1 MGETF
6 LITQVQGRQILD
18 SRGNPTVEAQI
29 TVNRAYTG
37 RAAVP
42 SGASTG
48 QFEAV
53 ELRDGEKAY
62 GGLGVKKAAGHI
74 GKEIREALLGKD
86 VCKQKE
92 IDETLKQLDGTPN
105 KGKLG
110 ANAILGASLA
120 CARAAARANGQA
132 LYQYLGRQ
140 STYQLPVPMMNIL
153 NGGKHAKNT
162 VDFQEF
168 MIMPVGACCFS
179 EALQMGTEVYHQ
191 LKKLLEKDGKST
203 AVGDEGGFAPDLK
216 DAFEVFDYLTKA
228 VQKAGYVCGRDIVFA
243 MDAAASELFNRE
255 AGLYY
260 FPGESEIIRTE
271 KKENQPP
278 QAGDTLASV
287 PDTERI
293 GMTRST
299 KEMIDLYEKL
309 CNRYPICSIEDG
321 LDEEDWE
328 GWKQLTERLGSR
340 VQLVGDDLFVT
351 NTARLNRGITER
363 CANSILIKP
372 NQIGTL
378 TETIQAVKTAHEA
391 GYTAVMSH
399 RSGETEDT
407 TIADLAVALCCGQ
420 IKTGAPCRTDRVAKY
435 NQLLRIEEEL
445 KDAAE
450 YPGIK
455 AFKFGK

>member
-18 SRGNPTVEAQI
+18 SRGNPTIEAQV
-29 TVNRAYTG
+29 TVDKAYTG
-37 RAAVP
+37 KAAVP

-62 GGLGVKKAAGHI
+62 GGLGVTRAASHI
-74 GKEIREALLGKD
+74 NGEICQALLGKD
-86 VCKQKE
+86 VRKQKE
-92 IDETLKQLDGTPN
+92 IDQLLKELDGTPN

-120 CARAAARANGQA
+120 CARAAARAQGQA
-132 LYQYLGRQ
+132 LYKYLGQ
-140 STYQLPVPMMNIL
+140 QTAYQLPVPMMNIL

-168 MIMPVGACCFS
+168 MIMPVGADCFS
-179 EALQMGTEVYHQ
+179 EALQMGTAVYHQ
-191 LKKLLEKDGKST
+191 LKKLLAEDGKST

-228 VQKAGYVCGRDIVFA
+228 VEEAGYTCGKDIVFA
-243 MDAAASELFNRE
+243 MDAAASELFQPD
-255 AGLYY
+255 AGQYY
-260 FPGESEIIRTE
+260 FPGESQIIRE
-271 KKENQPP
+271 ERRKDQPP
-278 QAGDTLASV
+278 QAGDTVIGV

-293 GMTRST
+293 GIMRTT

-309 CNRYPICSIEDG
+309 CDQYPIYSIEDG

-328 GWKQLTERLGSR
+328 GWKELTERLGKW

-351 NTARLNRGITER
+351 NTTRLKKGISAA

-378 TETIQAVKTAHEA
+378 SETVEAVKMAHGA

-407 TIADLAVALCCGQ
+407 TIADLAVALSCGQ

-445 KDAAE
+445 GEGAQ
-450 YPGIK
+450 YPGLK
-455 AFKFGK
+455 TFRFKF